1 MVVNFGIE
9 ELTFNFMQPFA
20 TLDAYCFFLMLM
32 CTHID
37 GEVPATMHDWKD
49 TPGRNRCHFKVS
61 NHQEYD

>member
-1 MVVNFGIE
+1 
-9 ELTFNFMQPFA
+9 MQPFA